1 MAKKLDAK
9 DVELYLL
16 ENTDFFV
23 SRESLVSE
31 LSFKHDAEGASSLLE
46 MQVRKLRDEQSRL
59 MDMLTG
65 FVSTGKE
72 NEELYFK
79 SKNLTLSLISSN
91 KFDEVKKTV
100 ELFFQEN
107 FEVDS
112 CILETLSD
120 AELQKLEKIT
130 GLDMNKD
137 AIHMGP
143 LSKEKMAAFFSN
155 DAIKSAVIS
164 VMKLEKG
171 FGLLK
176 VGSIEATKYLG
187 DGDTTFI
194 EYIRDVIVR
203 VLESKEA

>member
-9 DVELYLL
+9 EVELYLL
-16 ENTDFFV
+16 ENKDFFL

-31 LSFKHDAEGASSLLE
+31 LSFKHDAQGATSLLE

-59 MDMLTG
+59 MDMLSG

-72 NEELYFK
+72 NEELFFK
-79 SKNLTLSLISSN
+79 SKNLTLSVIAA
-91 KFDEVKKTV
+91 KDFDEVKKTV
-100 ELFFQEN
+100 ELFFEQN
-107 FEVDS
+107 FEIDS
-112 CILETLSD
+112 CILEILTDSQLQ
-120 AELQKLEKIT
+120 ELENKT
-130 GLDMNKD
+130 NLDMNKD

-143 LSKEKMAAFFSN
+143 LSKEKMDAFFSSESV
-155 DAIKSAVIS
+155 KSAVIS
-164 VMKLEKG
+164 VMKIRSG

-176 VGSIEATKYLG
+176 IGSNEPTKYLG

-194 EYIRDVIVR
+194 EYIRDIIVT

>member
-72 NEELYFK
+72 NEELFFK

-130 GLDMNKD
+130 GLNMNKD

>member
-72 NEELYFK
+72 NEELFFK

-143 LSKEKMAAFFSN
+143 LSKEKIAAFFSN

-176 VGSIEATKYLG
+176 IGSIEATKYLG

>member
-9 DVELYLL
+9 EVELYLL
-16 ENTDFFV
+16 ENTDFFL

-31 LSFKHDAEGASSLLE
+31 LSFKHDADGATSLLE

-59 MDMLTG
+59 MDMLSG

-72 NEELYFK
+72 NEELFFK
-79 SKNLTLSLISSN
+79 SKNLTLSLIASKN
-91 KFDEVKKTV
+91 FDEVKKTV
-100 ELFFQEN
+100 ESFFEKN

-112 CILETLSD
+112 CILEALSD
-120 AELQKLEKIT
+120 PELQELESKT
-130 GLDMNKD
+130 GLGMSKD

-143 LSKEKMAAFFSN
+143 LSKEKMDAFFSSESV
-155 DAIKSAVIS
+155 KSAVIS
-164 VMKLEKG
+164 VMKLKKG
-171 FGLLK
+171 FALLK
-176 VGSIEATKYLG
+176 IGSNEPTKYLG

-194 EYIRDVIVR
+194 EYIRDIIVR

>member
-72 NEELYFK
+72 NEELFFK

-120 AELQKLEKIT
+120 AELQNLEKIT

-203 VLESKEA
+203 VLDSKEA

>member
-9 DVELYLL
+9 EVELYLL
-16 ENTDFFV
+16 ENKDFFL

-31 LSFKHDAEGASSLLE
+31 LSFKHDAQGATSLLE

-59 MDMLTG
+59 MDMLSG

-72 NEELYFK
+72 NEELFFK
-79 SKNLTLSLISSN
+79 SKNLTLSVIAA
-91 KFDEVKKTV
+91 KDFDEVKKTV
-100 ELFFQEN
+100 ELFFEQN
-107 FEVDS
+107 FEIDS
-112 CILETLSD
+112 CILEILTDSQLQ
-120 AELQKLEKIT
+120 ELENKT
-130 GLDMNKD
+130 NLDMNKD

-143 LSKEKMAAFFSN
+143 LSKEKMDAFFSSESV
-155 DAIKSAVIS
+155 KSAVIS
-164 VMKLEKG
+164 VMKLKSG

-176 VGSIEATKYLG
+176 IGSNEPTKYLG

-194 EYIRDVIVR
+194 EYIRDIIVR

>member
-72 NEELYFK
+72 NEELFFK

-120 AELQKLEKIT
+120 AELQNLEKIT
-130 GLDMNKD
+130 GLNMNKD

>member
-72 NEELYFK
+72 NEELFFK
-79 SKNLTLSLISSN
+79 SKNLTLSLISSD

>member
-1 MAKKLDAK
+1 MAKKLDPK

-16 ENTDFFV
+16 ENTDFFL
-23 SRESLVSE
+23 SRESIVSE
-31 LSFKHDAEGASSLLE
+31 LSFKHDAEGATSLLE

-59 MDMLTG
+59 MDMLSG

-72 NEELYFK
+72 NEELFFK
-79 SKNLTLSLISSN
+79 SKNLTLSLITA
-91 KFDEVKKTV
+91 KDFDEVKKTV
-100 ELFFQEN
+100 ELFFEQN
-107 FEVDS
+107 FEIDS
-112 CILETLSD
+112 CILEILSD
-120 AELQKLEKIT
+120 SQLQELENKT

-143 LSKEKMAAFFSN
+143 LSKEKMVAFFSN
-155 DAIKSAVIS
+155 ESVKSAVIS
-164 VMKLEKG
+164 VMKLKSG

-176 VGSIEATKYLG
+176 IGSNEPTKYLG

-194 EYIRDVIVR
+194 EYIRDTIVR

>member
-72 NEELYFK
+72 NEELFFK

-176 VGSIEATKYLG
+176 LGSIEATKYLG

>member
-72 NEELYFK
+72 NEELFFK

-187 DGDTTFI
+187 I
-194 EYIRDVIVR
+194 WW
-203 VLESKEA
+203 LQ

>member
-72 NEELYFK
+72 NEELFFK
-79 SKNLTLSLISSN
+79 SKNLTLSIISSN

-194 EYIRDVIVR
+194 EYLSLIHI
-203 VLESKEA
+203 

>member
-9 DVELYLL
+9 EVELYLL
-16 ENTDFFV
+16 ENKDFFL

-31 LSFKHDAEGASSLLE
+31 LSFKHDAQGATSLLE

-59 MDMLTG
+59 MDMLSG

-72 NEELYFK
+72 NEELFFK
-79 SKNLTLSLISSN
+79 SKNLTLSVIAA
-91 KFDEVKKTV
+91 KDFDEVKKTV
-100 ELFFQEN
+100 ELFFEQN
-107 FEVDS
+107 FEIDS
-112 CILETLSD
+112 CILEILTDSQLQ
-120 AELQKLEKIT
+120 ELENKT
-130 GLDMNKD
+130 NLDMYKD

-143 LSKEKMAAFFSN
+143 LSKEKMDAFFSSESV
-155 DAIKSAVIS
+155 KSAVIS
-164 VMKLEKG
+164 VMKLKSG

-176 VGSIEATKYLG
+176 IGSNEPTKYLG

-194 EYIRDVIVR
+194 EYIRDIIVT

>member
-1 MAKKLDAK
+1 MAKKLDSK

-46 MQVRKLRDEQSRL
+46 MQIRKLRDEQSRL

-72 NEELYFK
+72 NEELFFK

-120 AELQKLEKIT
+120 AELQNLEKIT

>member
-9 DVELYLL
+9 EVELYLL
-16 ENTDFFV
+16 ENKDFFL

-31 LSFKHDAEGASSLLE
+31 LSFKHDAQGATSLLE

-59 MDMLTG
+59 MDMLSG

-72 NEELYFK
+72 NEELFFK
-79 SKNLTLSLISSN
+79 SKNLTLSVIAA
-91 KFDEVKKTV
+91 KDFDEVKKTV
-100 ELFFQEN
+100 ELFFEQN
-107 FEVDS
+107 FEIDS
-112 CILETLSD
+112 CILEILTDSQLQ
-120 AELQKLEKIT
+120 ELENKT
-130 GLDMNKD
+130 NLDMNKD

-143 LSKEKMAAFFSN
+143 LSKEKIDAFFSSESV
-155 DAIKSAVIS
+155 KSAVIS
-164 VMKLEKG
+164 VMKLKSG

-176 VGSIEATKYLG
+176 IGSNEPTKYLG

-194 EYIRDVIVR
+194 EYIRDIIVT

>member
-72 NEELYFK
+72 NEELFFK

-143 LSKEKMAAFFSN
+143 LSKEKKWLLFFPMTQLN
-155 DAIKSAVIS
+155 
-164 VMKLEKG
+164 LQ
-171 FGLLK
+171 
-176 VGSIEATKYLG
+176 
-187 DGDTTFI
+187 
-194 EYIRDVIVR
+194 
-203 VLESKEA
+203 

>member
-1 MAKKLDAK
+1 MAKKLNAK

-72 NEELYFK
+72 NEELFFK

-120 AELQKLEKIT
+120 AELQNLEKIT